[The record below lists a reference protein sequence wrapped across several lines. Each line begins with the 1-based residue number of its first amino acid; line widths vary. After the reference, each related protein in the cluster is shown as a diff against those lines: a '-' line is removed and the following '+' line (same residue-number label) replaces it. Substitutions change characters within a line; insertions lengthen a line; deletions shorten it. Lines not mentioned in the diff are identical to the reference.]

1 MRIMYFLLLTLI
13 GVTHGQKPVVRAK
26 VGGVVEMAC
35 RLPLPYA
42 GASVPLHVVEWVRQ
56 GFDIP
61 VLMKFGVYAPRVH
74 PNYEGKSIFSPSEAR
89 LGSNLTVRVFH
100 FSPLSDP
107 SQRFGIICCPRLR
120 FPDPKQFFPE
130 ALSINTVKPPFL
142 Q

>member
-1 MRIMYFLLLTLI
+1 MLTLI
-13 GVTHGQKPVVRAK
+13 GVTHGQKPEVRAK

-35 RLPLPYA
+35 RLPLPYT

-61 VLMKFGVYAPRVH
+61 VLIKFGVYAPRVH
-74 PNYEGKSIFSPSEAR
+74 PNYEGKSVFSPSQAQ
-89 LGSNLTVRVFH
+89 LGSNFTVRLFH
-100 FSPLSDP
+100 FSPLSGP
-107 SQRFGIICCPRLR
+107 SQHFGIICCPRLR
-120 FPDPKQFFPE
+120 FPDPKQYFPE